1 METKFNKK
9 NKKQVSNL
17 RAQINKVKS
26 NVSSK
31 STDSEEYSSGKSRSS
46 NKSVCFKTNISKDE
60 INSDVASFRGRFSK
74 IGGKR
79 KVSKINHLSDSD
91 KQEIERYN
99 ITTFKITTQEKRIP
113 TYYITL
119 IPCVITS

>member
-31 STDSEEYSSGKSRSS
+31 STDSEEYSSEKSRSS
-46 NKSVCFKTNISKDE
+46 QY
-60 INSDVASFRGRFSK
+60 
-74 IGGKR
+74 
-79 KVSKINHLSDSD
+79 VSKLIYLKMKLILIIIVKIALYTQTNSGVAFRLNFVSS
-91 KQEIERYN
+91 IWN
-99 ITTFKITTQEKRIP
+99 IKYYP
-113 TYYITL
+113 TKANPDIW
-119 IPCVITS
+119 IIFNK

>member
-31 STDSEEYSSGKSRSS
+31 STDSEEYIASGY
-46 NKSVCFKTNISKDE
+46 ISKKKYSSVT
-60 INSDVASFRGRFSK
+60 IKNNIK
-74 IGGKR
+74 II
-79 KVSKINHLSDSD
+79 KID
-91 KQEIERYN
+91 
-99 ITTFKITTQEKRIP
+99 
-113 TYYITL
+113 
-119 IPCVITS
+119 